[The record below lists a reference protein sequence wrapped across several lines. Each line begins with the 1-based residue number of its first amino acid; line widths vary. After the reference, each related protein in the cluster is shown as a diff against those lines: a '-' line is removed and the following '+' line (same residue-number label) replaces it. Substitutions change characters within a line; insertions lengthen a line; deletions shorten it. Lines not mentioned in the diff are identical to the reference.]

1 MFAIL
6 RNNLKIIF
14 RIFISYKIRSTLSI
28 LGVAFGTFA
37 LITMV
42 SVSKGIEE
50 NGKRDIEKLGKNPII
65 VKSGKVFVFRR
76 KSKTITTSTKLKLW
90 QVKILKSKIP
100 EIERAIPAFTLDYPV
115 RYKGKT
121 IFSTIIGTNTEYS
134 DYKKLVIKEGR
145 FFNKKEEKKA
155 SKVVVLGSKI
165 AKKFFGNENPI
176 GKEILI
182 FRVPCKVIGVLDEM
196 GTDLSGTDQD
206 ILIYTPLKTAMRR
219 LSNVDY
225 INTIFIEVDFKE
237 NIPVVKIKTK
247 RLLRKLH
254 HLKPSDKDDF
264 TILTP
269 DDLLFMQKKAMD
281 IFSTLG
287 FVSASISFIIG
298 GLGILSIMIL
308 IVNERIEEIGIRR
321 ATGAKKLDILLQFLI
336 EATFISFI
344 GGIIGMIV
352 GYILS
357 FSISVIFNIPFVLNI
372 NFFIF
377 AFLLSFISGV
387 ISGIYPAY
395 KASSINIVKAL
406 RNE

>member
-1 MFAIL
+1 MIKIL
-6 RNNLKIIF
+6 KNNLKIIF
-14 RIFISYKIRSTLSI
+14 RIFISYKVRSMLSI
-28 LGVAFGTFA
+28 LGIAFGTFA

-42 SVSKGIEE
+42 SVSKGIEQK
-50 NGKRDIEKLGKNPII
+50 GKNEVRKLGKNPII

-90 QVKILKSKIP
+90 QVGILKSKIP
-100 EIERAIPAFTLDYPV
+100 EIERAIPAFTLEYPV

-121 IFSTIIGTNTEYS
+121 IFSTIIGTNTDYL
-134 DYKKLVIKEGR
+134 DYKKLKLKEGR
-145 FFNKKEEKKA
+145 FFSKTEEKMA

-165 AKKFFGNENPI
+165 AKKFFGNEDPI

-196 GTDLSGTDQD
+196 GVDLSGTDQD

-225 INTIFIEVDFKE
+225 INTIFIEVDLKE
-237 NIPVVKIKTK
+237 NIPIVKMKIKM
-247 RLLRKLH
+247 LLRSLH

-269 DDLLFMQKKAMD
+269 DDLLFMQKKAIG

-287 FVSASISFIIG
+287 FVSASISFFIG

-308 IVNERIEEIGIRR
+308 IVNERIGEIGIRR
-321 ATGAKKLDILLQFLI
+321 ATGAKKLDILLQFLT
-336 EATFISFI
+336 EATFISLIGGFI
-344 GGIIGMIV
+344 GIIL
-352 GYILS
+352 GYTLS
-357 FSISVIFNIPFVLNI
+357 FSISIIFDIPFMLSLN
-372 NFFIF
+372 FLIF

-387 ISGIYPAY
+387 LSGIYPAY
-395 KASSINIVKAL
+395 KASSINIVNAL
-406 RNE
+406 RN